1 MHKHKRRLISMIIAF
16 GMLLPGAAAQGITV
30 NGIELQAAPN
40 AVGVRWQKPVGASVN
55 RYKVYYAKESILENN
70 GRFLDAEETLGDQTD
85 IALLDLLNRGFV
97 AGDTLYVT
105 VTAID
110 AQGMEHRVF
119 GEEKNIAV
127 VLPEGNT
134 PHAAASIA
142 LENAVA
148 EGETTIRLV
157 FTAPVAVPE
166 GHPSSHFTITGEN
179 GDVVYVLSLMAEGN
193 ALIIRTSPM
202 NVRDRYTITALSTLK
217 GADGTAVDP
226 SKNSVSFVARPS
238 GAETEVSVPSSSS
251 SSSSVAATVPA
262 PEPVVQMPSNTSSSS
277 SPTPVQIP
285 QPEPQPIPVPDITPP
300 EDATNLV
307 LRRILQP
314 DGNYT
319 VKATWEE
326 SLDTAKDLASYKIY
340 ESDDEGKSFA
350 GPTVLL
356 GTVISSTIANIPPG
370 TFTLKLT
377 AADRTGNESHGIM
390 ETIILPETGAAT
402 LLLASLGAAAISARR
417 TRKRVQARK

>member
-238 GAETEVSVPSSSS
+238 GADGDVIPAPATSST
-251 SSSSVAATVPA
+251 SSSSVAIEPPT
-262 PEPVVQMPSNTSSSS
+262 PEPAVQIPSDTSSSS
-277 SPTPVQIP
+277 SAAPVPLPTP
-285 QPEPQPIPVPDITPP
+285 E
-300 EDATNLV
+300 
-307 LRRILQP
+307 
-314 DGNYT
+314 
-319 VKATWEE
+319 
-326 SLDTAKDLASYKIY
+326 
-340 ESDDEGKSFA
+340 
-350 GPTVLL
+350 
-356 GTVISSTIANIPPG
+356 
-370 TFTLKLT
+370 
-377 AADRTGNESHGIM
+377 
-390 ETIILPETGAAT
+390 
-402 LLLASLGAAAISARR
+402 
-417 TRKRVQARK
+417 

>member
-1 MHKHKRRLISMIIAF
+1 MIIAF

-70 GRFLDAEETLGDQTD
+70 GRFLDAEETIGDQTD

-127 VLPEGNT
+127 VLPEGAI

-157 FTAPVAVPE
+157 FTAPIAVPE

-179 GDVVYVLSLMAEGN
+179 GDVVYVLGLMAEGN

-226 SKNSVSFVARPS
+226 AKNSASFVARPS
-238 GAETEVSVPSSSS
+238 GAESDMVPAPSTS
-251 SSSSVAATVPA
+251 SSSSVASTPPI
-262 PEPVVQMPSNTSSSS
+262 PEPVAQIPSSSVS
-277 SPTPVQIP
+277 SSESSVSPEPVQIP
-285 QPEPQPIPVPDITPP
+285 QPEPDVTPP

-340 ESDDEGKSFA
+340 ESADEGKSFA

-356 GTVISSTIANIPPG
+356 GTVVSSTIANIPPG
-370 TFTLKLT
+370 TFTLKVT
-377 AADRTGNESHGIM
+377 AADKTGNESHGIM

-402 LLLASLGAAAISARR
+402 LLLSSLGAAAISVRRIRRKARAR
-417 TRKRVQARK
+417 T